1 MAYEQME
8 INPEKDAEVR
18 ARAREWVREGNP
30 FTVTAKRKDG
40 AITLSDDL
48 AGDIGLDIEILLN
61 TASMFMAEHI
71 ASNYKKEERM
81 EQVNMLAADFHTAL
95 RENLEAY
102 EKEGGKQ

>member
-18 ARAREWVREGNP
+18 AREWVRMGNP

-61 TASMFMAEHI
+61 TALMFMAEHI

-81 EQVNMLAADFHTAL
+81 EQVNMLAANFHAAL
-95 RENLEAY
+95 RENLGAY

>member
-18 ARAREWVREGNP
+18 AREWVRAGNS
-30 FTVTAKRKDG
+30 FTVTVTRKDG
-40 AITLSDDL
+40 ELTLSDDL
-48 AGDIGLDIEILLN
+48 AGDAGLDIEILLN
-61 TASMFMAEHI
+61 AASMFMAEHI

-95 RENLEAY
+95 RENLGAY